1 MDNTE
6 LNVQSIKENL
16 KLQMQE
22 AEINLKTFKAFE
34 QLKNNINILEQSL
47 IDLKDKENL
56 DGIKEAI
63 QSALIHQYI
72 ILNDYES
79 GLLELE
85 EQAKSRPD

>member
-6 LNVQSIKENL
+6 LNIQSIKENL

-22 AEINLKTFKAFE
+22 AEINLKTFGALE
-34 QLKNNINILEQSL
+34 QLQNNINILQKSL
-47 IDLKDKENL
+47 LDLESKENL

-63 QSALIHQYI
+63 QSALIHQLV

-85 EQAKSRPD
+85 EQVKSRPD

>member
-6 LNVQSIKENL
+6 LNIQSIKENL

-22 AEINLKTFKAFE
+22 AEINLKTCEAFE
-34 QLKNNINILEQSL
+34 QLQNNINILEKSL
-47 IDLKDKENL
+47 VDLEGKENL
-56 DGIKEAI
+56 DEMKEAI
-63 QSALIHQYI
+63 QSALIHQLI

-85 EQAKSRPD
+85 EQVNNRPD